1 MEFKPFPD
9 TVWHPTQALIEK
21 SQIKQL
27 MAHCGV
33 DDYDEMLQRADA
45 DPAWFWEQVIAYLDV
60 RFYEPYTQIMDS
72 SRGIEWTQ
80 YCRGGKTNMVLNCL
94 DKHRGTPTWDKT
106 YLFHETEDGRS
117 SSLTYAE
124 VDAKVCRLAAGLR
137 ALGLGKGDAIGLY
150 MPMIPEVAIA
160 YLAIVKIGAMVIPL
174 FSGFGPEPIAIR
186 LNDGK
191 AKAVIIAD
199 GTTRRGKPLDLKNP
213 IDLAR
218 ENIPS
223 LEHVIVHR
231 HLELDI
237 AWRDGDRWWHEL
249 TADQPDECP
258 TEVMDADEPMM
269 LVYTS
274 GTTGMPKGT
283 VLTHCGF
290 TVKGMADLQIMFE
303 LTADSRMLWMS
314 DMGWV
319 VGPLEILAAAY
330 TGASLVLAEG
340 AFNYPEPGRIWR
352 LIQDYKVTWLGLAPT
367 IARSYMREP
376 DDVVAQYDL
385 SSLETILSTGE
396 PWTTDAWLW
405 LFENVCAKRVPIL
418 NYTGGTEI
426 GGGILGCT
434 VVRPLKPC
442 CFNTVMPG
450 MGADVVDD
458 HGATIATGQVG
469 ELALRN
475 HSIGLT
481 RGLWQNPERYLDSY
495 WRTIE
500 GLWIHGDWAA
510 RDDDG
515 MWYVLGRSDDTLK
528 IAGKRTGPAEI
539 EGPLMGTGKIVEAAV
554 VGIPDPIG
562 GAAIACVC
570 VPVAGVDEEALKQE
584 LSEAVVK
591 AMGKAYRPKHVILVG
606 DLPKTRTL
614 KIMRRVVKA
623 LLLGTEPGDL
633 SSLLNPEAI
642 EPLKA
647 KRINEGSA

>member
-27 MAHCGV
+27 MAHCGI

-606 DLPKTRTL
+606 DLTKTRTL

>member
-27 MAHCGV
+27 MAHCGI